1 MKILP
6 LVKGYNRHTGRLGT
20 RASEGEAS
28 EWTEW
33 GPHCKDFTLHVD
45 AHQRSCSER
54 GPHSNLGG
62 QNSLGSGCQLAL
74 ALATPG
80 LAQWVS

>member
-20 RASEGEAS
+20 GTSEGVAS

-33 GPHCKDFTLHVD
+33 GSHCKDLTLHVD

-54 GPHSNLGG
+54 GHSVT
-62 QNSLGSGCQLAL
+62 QVDKI
-74 ALATPG
+74 P
-80 LAQWVS
+80 WVVDVSWL